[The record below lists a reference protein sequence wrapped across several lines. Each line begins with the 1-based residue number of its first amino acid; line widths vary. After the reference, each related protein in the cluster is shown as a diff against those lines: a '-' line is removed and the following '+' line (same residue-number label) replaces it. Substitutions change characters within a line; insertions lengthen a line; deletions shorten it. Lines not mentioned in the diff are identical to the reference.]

1 MRRALQRAAGAL
13 YCAGQGYDSGMTT
26 LRTTAAAASLL
37 LLLPFAAAQQVNTS
51 AAPPRDPGPAA
62 HGGAVAH
69 SIPLK
74 PLAHVEVRGTG
85 KTDLILIPGLSCDWT
100 VYESFMER
108 NKDRYRMFAVTL
120 PGFGG
125 SEPPARPDGASP
137 AEGLWLRNAEDAII
151 AMMKERGITSPYVM
165 GHSMGGHLALRL
177 AADHGDLFAGAI
189 SLDGLPLFPP
199 PQPGQ
204 QDDAKSR
211 EQMAVQMAR
220 MIGAMPAERWRE
232 GQKQSVAMM
241 VKDPARGAAIG
252 ELCATVPAPITA
264 AYMSEMICSDVRPR
278 VGQIKIPTMLISPI
292 PMEAGP
298 ENAQIMRETVIEEF
312 RGAGPSVAIVN
323 FDDTR
328 HFVTEDRPAELDAAV
343 ADFVA
348 RKPVKGVTVPG
359 LTPPGAGGPPVAP
372 KGGTVGVAPTEAP
385 PAAAIP
391 GGSGPPG
398 GPVPAA
404 VQSMPSHVAGP
415 GSPAVAGLGAET
427 VARTLDQLKALAGNW
442 DADTD
447 GDGKPDS
454 TVNYRVI
461 AGGSAV
467 VETLFPG
474 TPHEMET
481 IFHADGPRLLCTHY
495 CAEGN
500 QPRLSLMKVA
510 PYAAEF
516 AMIDATNLKGPGA
529 QHMGA
534 LRIEFIDKDHIKT
547 VWTSFKDNKPGHV
560 ASFDLKRRQ
569 TP

>member
-1 MRRALQRAAGAL
+1 M
-13 YCAGQGYDSGMTT
+13 C
-26 LRTTAAAASLL
+26 
-37 LLLPFAAAQQVNTS
+37 
-51 AAPPRDPGPAA
+51 
-62 HGGAVAH
+62 
-69 SIPLK
+69 
-74 PLAHVEVRGTG
+74 
-85 KTDLILIPGLSCDWT
+85 
-100 VYESFMER
+100 
-108 NKDRYRMFAVTL
+108 
-120 PGFGG
+120 
-125 SEPPARPDGASP
+125 
-137 AEGLWLRNAEDAII
+137 
-151 AMMKERGITSPYVM
+151 
-165 GHSMGGHLALRL
+165 
-177 AADHGDLFAGAI
+177 
-189 SLDGLPLFPP
+189 
-199 PQPGQ
+199 
-204 QDDAKSR
+204 
-211 EQMAVQMAR
+211 
-220 MIGAMPAERWRE
+220 
-232 GQKQSVAMM
+232 
-241 VKDPARGAAIG
+241 
-252 ELCATVPAPITA
+252 
-264 AYMSEMICSDVRPR
+264 EMICSDLRPR
-278 VGQIKIPTMLISPI
+278 IGQIRIPTLLISPI

-298 ENAQIMRETVIEEF
+298 DNAQIMRETVLAEF
-312 RGAGPSVAIVN
+312 QGAGPSVSIVN

-359 LTPPGAGGPPVAP
+359 LTPPGAGGPPAAP
-372 KGGTVGVAPTEAP
+372 KGSSVGVAPSGSAGEAP
-385 PAAAIP
+385 TP

-398 GPVPAA
+398 GAPAA
-404 VQSMPSHVAGP
+404 PPAAGTALPNHAAGP

-427 VARTLDQLKALAGNW
+427 VARTLEQLKGLAGTW

-447 GDGKPDS
+447 GDGKADS
-454 TVNYRVI
+454 TVTYRVI

-500 QPRLSLMKVA
+500 QPRLSLAKVA

-560 ASFDLKRRQ
+560 AAFDLRRRA